1 MKTLGSGDLLGAV
14 KLPEGEDYNEWLAAN
29 VFDFFNEVNLI
40 WDIVTE
46 IGIEPLSPG
55 AGFPPGFEY
64 RWADSRSKT
73 PITVSGPEYVQHVVT
88 WVEQEIN
95 NPALFPTSA
104 MIPFP
109 KNFLQSVKQIFTR
122 IFRIYAIIYSHHFSK
137 LETMGAVAHLN
148 TSFKHFLY
156 FVWEFDLVSS
166 GELDALRD
174 IVQEIKNRYDSQLVR
189 TGSGSLGGK

>member
-1 MKTLGSGDLLGAV
+1 MPPFA
-14 KLPEGEDYNEWLAAN
+14 

-46 IGIEPLSPG
+46 IGIEPLAHG

-73 PITVSGPEYVQHVVT
+73 PITVSGPQYVQHVIT

-104 MIPFP
+104 MIAFP
-109 KNFLQSVKQIFTR
+109 KTFLQSVKQIFTR

-189 TGSGSLGGK
+189 TTSGSLSGK